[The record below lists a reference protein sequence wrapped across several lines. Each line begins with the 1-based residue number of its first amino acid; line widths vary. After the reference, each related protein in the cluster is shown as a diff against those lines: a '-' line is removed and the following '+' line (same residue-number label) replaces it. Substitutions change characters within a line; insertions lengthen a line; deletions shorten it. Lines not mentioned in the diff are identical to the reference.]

1 MIMIEKIA
9 LKLPGDN
16 GKMQQVVAPSGI
28 PKELSGGLD
37 TSGKALI
44 QTGYQYLFLLAIF
57 LAVLFTIYSGMQMIT
72 SGGDSGKLADARRRL
87 MFSLLGLGIVI
98 LAFVIAGAVIKAAGG
113 DPKLFFK

>member
-1 MIMIEKIA
+1 MMEKQLV
-9 LKLPGDN
+9 LKLPGEN
-16 GKMQQVVAPSGI
+16 GQAQQVVAPSGI

-72 SGGDSGKLADARRRL
+72 SGGDSAKLASARKRL